1 MMDRNKLGM
10 LLFVASESV
19 FFMLLIGA
27 YVSFRSTGGTGP
39 TAANSLDPI
48 KTGIFSVCLFSSS
61 LTMWLAELNRKR
73 SKRAW
78 VSFWLLA
85 TVVLGTIFLIGQGSE
100 YAHLLRENVTI
111 SRDLFGTTFFTMTG
125 FHGMHVFG
133 GLAMLV
139 VLLGLSL
146 RGSDQ
151 DPSFSSMESVA
162 IYWHFVDA
170 VWVVIFSI
178 VYLWGFL

>member
-10 LLFVASESV
+10 ILFVASESV
-19 FFMLLIGA
+19 FFLLLIGA
-27 YVSFRSTGGTGP
+27 YVTFHSTGGKGP

-48 KTGIFSVCLFSSS
+48 KSGIFSICLLSSS
-61 LTMWLAELNRKR
+61 LTLWLAEASRK
-73 SKRAW
+73 KRHRAG

-85 TVVLGTIFLIGQGSE
+85 TVVLGAIFLIGQGTE
-100 YAHLLRENVTI
+100 YAHLIHENVTI
-111 SRDLFGTTFFTMTG
+111 SRDLFGTTFFTLTS

-133 GLAMLV
+133 GLLMLA
-139 VLLGLSL
+139 VLLGLSML
-146 RGSDQ
+146 GSDE
-151 DPSFSSMESVA
+151 DPTFSSMEAVA

-178 VYLWGFL
+178 VYLWRFV